1 MTEAMM
7 WWSAAGLLVL
17 AELATGTFYLLM
29 LAVGLAAAA
38 LAAQAGMSVTG
49 QFLVAAVAGS
59 LGVGAVHLK
68 RRRQPAPEPVASNR
82 DVNLDIGQHLHVD
95 RWNEDGTARVQY
107 RGAGW
112 QVRLSGVQVGQALP
126 PPGTYV
132 IRAVDGNELVV
143 DR

>member
-38 LAAQAGMSVTG
+38 LAAQAGLSMTG
-49 QFLVAAVAGS
+49 QFLVAAAAGS
-59 LGVGAVHLK
+59 LGVGAVRLMRG
-68 RRRQPAPEPVASNR
+68 RRPAPEPAASNR
-82 DVNLDIGQHLHVD
+82 DVNLDIGQHVHVEH
-95 RWNEDGTARVQY
+95 WNEDGTARVQY

-112 QVRLSGVQVGQALP
+112 QVRFQEAGSGQALP
-126 PPGTYV
+126 SPGTYV
-132 IRAVDGNELVV
+132 IRAMDGNELVV
-143 DR
+143 GR